1 MKATFITAAGLG
13 AIALATSLVY
23 AQAAAPTPTV
33 DPIYGLGYGGWANG
47 GYGYHSST
55 AAEGFLR
62 GRAAVIRSAGE
73 FNYTTSLAAINIQEA
88 ISRYIDNRAKWTD
101 TYFAMRK
108 TNQAYR
114 DAERGYRP
122 TQEVLN
128 RISQE
133 ASPDR
138 LKPSQ
143 LDPSLRTIFW
153 PALLSKGEFDAL
165 RTQLDGLFAV
175 QRANNSGLGTENFR
189 EIAALT
195 AEMQILLDS
204 MINQLH
210 PDEYLAARRFI
221 ESLAY
226 EARFPAGQQ
235 AVVTR

>member
-1 MKATFITAAGLG
+1 MKTTTILAVMLG
-13 AIALATSLVY
+13 AVSLASMAH
-23 AQAAAPTPTV
+23 AQAGAAPGL
-33 DPIYGLGYGGWANG
+33 DPIYGYGYGG
-47 GYGYHSST
+47 YGNIMSHSST

-62 GRAAVIRSAGE
+62 GRASVIRAAGE
-73 FNYTTSLAAINIQEA
+73 FNYTTSLALINIEEA
-88 ISRYIDNRAKWTD
+88 RSRYIDNRAKWTD

-114 DAERGYRP
+114 EATRGYRP

-138 LKPSQ
+138 LKASQ

-153 PALLSKGEFDAL
+153 PALLSRTEFDAL
-165 RTQLDGLFAV
+165 RPQLDQLFAV
-175 QRANNSGLGTENFR
+175 QRPNNSGLGTENYR
-189 EIAALT
+189 EIMALSG
-195 AEMQILLDS
+195 EMRAVLDS

-221 ESLAY
+221 DSLAY

>member
-1 MKATFITAAGLG
+1 MKATQTAVATVGLL
-13 AIALATSLVY
+13 ALIASLVQ
-23 AQAAAPTPTV
+23 AQATPTPVPTI
-33 DPIYGLGYGGWANG
+33 DPILGFGYGGYG
-47 GYGYHSST
+47 DGYGYHSST

-62 GRAAVIRSAGE
+62 GRAEVIRAAGE
-73 FNYTTSLAAINIQEA
+73 FNYTTSLALINIEEA
-88 ISRYIDNRAKWTD
+88 RSRYIDNRAKWTE

-108 TNQAYR
+108 TNQGYR
-114 DAERGYRP
+114 EAERGYRP

-138 LKPSQ
+138 LTPSQ

-153 PALLSKGEFDAL
+153 PALLSGGDFDSL
-165 RTQLDGLFAV
+165 RTQLDQLFSV
-175 QRANNSGLGTENFR
+175 QRPNNSGLGTENFR

-195 AEMQILLDS
+195 AEMQTLLDS
-204 MINQLH
+204 KLNQLH

-221 ESLAY
+221 SSLAY

>member
-1 MKATFITAAGLG
+1 MKTTRIVSGTLGVTALTA
-13 AIALATSLVY
+13 SLVY
-23 AQAAAPTPTV
+23 GQATTAPPPALN
-33 DPIYGLGYGGWANG
+33 PIYGYGFGDGYG
-47 GYGYHSST
+47 GYHSST
-55 AAEGFLR
+55 AAEGFFR
-62 GRAAVIRSAGE
+62 GLAAGIRGLGE
-73 FNYTTSLAAINIQEA
+73 FNYNTSLALINIEEA
-88 ISRYIDNRAKWTD
+88 RSRYIDNRAKWTE

-114 DAERGYRP
+114 EAERGYRP

-153 PALLSKGEFDAL
+153 PALLSRSEFDSL
-165 RTQLDGLFAV
+165 RAQLDQLFAV
-175 QRANNSGLGTENFR
+175 QRPNNSGLGTENYG
-189 EIAALT
+189 EIVALT
-195 AEMQILLDS
+195 AEMRVVLDA

-210 PDEYLAARRFI
+210 PDEYMATRRFI

>member
-1 MKATFITAAGLG
+1 MKATHIVIATLG
-13 AIALATSLVY
+13 VSALFASLAF
-23 AQAAAPTPTV
+23 AQATTPPPV
-33 DPIYGLGYGGWANG
+33 IDPIYGYGFGDHGG
-47 GYGYHSST
+47 GYHAST

-62 GRAAVIRSAGE
+62 GRAAVIRAAGE
-73 FNYTTSLAAINIQEA
+73 FNYTTSLALINIEEA
-88 ISRYIDNRAKWTD
+88 RSRYIDNRAKWTE

-114 DAERGYRP
+114 EAERGYRP

-133 ASPDR
+133 ASPHR
-138 LKPSQ
+138 LEPSQ

-153 PALLSKGEFDAL
+153 PALLSRSDFDSV
-165 RTQLDGLFAV
+165 RTQLDELFTV
-175 QRANNSGLGTENFR
+175 QRPNNSGLGTENYR
-189 EIAALT
+189 EIMALT
-195 AEMQILLDS
+195 AEMQALLDT

>member
-1 MKATFITAAGLG
+1 MKTTHVVAATLGVTALVASLVHAQATTPTAA
-13 AIALATSLVY
+13 I
-23 AQAAAPTPTV
+23 
-33 DPIYGLGYGGWANG
+33 DPNFGYGFGGNG
-47 GYGYHSST
+47 DGYGYHSST

-73 FNYTTSLAAINIQEA
+73 FNYTTSLALINIEEA
-88 ISRYIDNRAKWTD
+88 RSRYIDNRAKWTE

-114 DAERGYRP
+114 EAERGYRP

-143 LDPSLRTIFW
+143 IDPSLRTIFW
-153 PALLSKGEFDAL
+153 PALLSRTDFDSL
-165 RTQLDGLFAV
+165 RTELDGLFAV
-175 QRANNSGLGTENFR
+175 QRPNNSGLGTENYR
-189 EIAALT
+189 EIVALT
-195 AEMQILLDS
+195 AEMHTLLDT